1 MPWHGA
7 DPSRRGH
14 AGVGA
19 VAGQAEH
26 RWPGPPEI
34 AVAMVPDEN
43 RPLAAEA
50 FVISTSPYWRII
62 DSPLADLRD
71 RRLPQ
76 YTTAS

>member
-1 MPWHGA
+1 LAW
-7 DPSRRGH
+7 PSRDSRRDG
-14 AGVGA
+14 
-19 VAGQAEH
+19 
-26 RWPGPPEI
+26 
-34 AVAMVPDEN
+34 PDEN

>member
-1 MPWHGA
+1 
-7 DPSRRGH
+7 
-14 AGVGA
+14 
-19 VAGQAEH
+19 
-26 RWPGPPEI
+26 
-34 AVAMVPDEN
+34 MVPDEN